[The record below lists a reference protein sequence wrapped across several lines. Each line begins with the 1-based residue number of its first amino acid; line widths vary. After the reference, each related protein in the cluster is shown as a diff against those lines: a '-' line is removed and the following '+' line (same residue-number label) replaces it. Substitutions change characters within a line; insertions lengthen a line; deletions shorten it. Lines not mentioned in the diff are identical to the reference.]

1 MDDLLFPIPKLLL
14 TSVTADSADFVILSE
29 FYEFISA
36 VAVFPPT
43 IESSSSPSLGIDR
56 TESKFRVQKNIKT
69 TTHF

>member
-43 IESSSSPSLGIDR
+43 VESFNSLDIDR
-56 TESKFRVQKNIKT
+56 TESKKA
-69 TTHF
+69 

>member
-14 TSVTADSADFVILSE
+14 TPVTADSADFVILSE

-43 IESSSSPSLGIDR
+43 VEESSNSTPLDIDR
-56 TESKFRVQKNIKT
+56 TESKKA
-69 TTHF
+69 